1 MGGERSSR
9 FIVTQAAVLLA
20 LAGWPAACSHAPQE
34 PAPVFALPPSQIVG
48 APAIEGQEP
57 APPAAPSARRQL
69 RYIAVP
75 PDRKVAGMARA
86 HLILKPTAAAPHR
99 HARKTNVAVR
109 HHSRSGAAAA
119 KAKTNAGAAP
129 PSSGAPPAMIMLD
142 QPASAAPG
150 KPSPNR

>member
-1 MGGERSSR
+1 MGGERSNR
-9 FIVTQAAVLLA
+9 FIVRRAAVLLA
-20 LAGWPAACSHAPQE
+20 LAGWLAACSHAPQE

-57 APPAAPSARRQL
+57 AAPSAVRQL

-86 HLILKPTAAAPHR
+86 HLILKPTAAAAHH

-109 HHSRSGAAAA
+109 HHGRGLATAA
-119 KAKTNAGAAP
+119 KGKTNAAAAP

-142 QPASAAPG
+142 QPPSAAPA